1 MKYLSSLLFM
11 LLWVTACTPD
21 ENTPPAGILS
31 QEKMT
36 MVLADVHLAESAV
49 STHEWNR
56 DTSLFVYRELEKQVF
71 EKHGISKADFLKSY
85 QWYSEH
91 VKAYKELYVQVV
103 DSMNAKSPAVK

>member
-1 MKYLSSLLFM
+1 MKYLSSLLFT
-11 LLWVTACTPD
+11 LLLVTACTSD
-21 ENTPPAGILS
+21 DNIPPADILPK
-31 QEKMT
+31 EKMT
-36 MVLADVHLAESAV
+36 MVLADIHLAESAV

-56 DTSLFVYRELEKQVF
+56 DTSIYVYRELEKQVF

-103 DSMNAKSPAVK
+103 DSMNAKSPVVK